1 MSINYKTLGI
11 QSLAI
16 LILGIILYFVALP
29 AVTLI
34 LPFIIA
40 GIVAQLME
48 PLVGFMERKFKMS
61 RKLASLL
68 SLFSVLIVFGSII
81 SFIIYKV
88 IIELVKLSN
97 ALPNYF
103 KDFNLNNEVQ
113 YWTNLS
119 KKFYLSIPPEAA
131 TLFEARL
138 NETIKSISTYASH
151 LVTSAL
157 TFVLDLVKFFPTSFI
172 FLIIA
177 LISTYFISSD
187 RIKIKNFI
195 LRQFPENWA
204 PKISGLK
211 NDLLSALIGF
221 LKAQLML
228 ISISMVIAF
237 LGFTILGVEYTLTM
251 AIIVGFAEIIPVVG
265 TGSIFI
271 PWIIYWAVNGNL
283 YLAVGLAITFII
295 GVTIRQLIEPKI
307 LGTQIGIYPLV
318 ALISIY
324 IGLEL
329 FGVLGMILGPITVI
343 LLKSLN
349 KSGLIRLW
357 KE

>member
-1 MSINYKTLGI
+1 MPVNYKTIGI
-11 QSLAI
+11 RTLI
-16 LILGIILYFVALP
+16 VIILGVILYYIALP
-29 AVTLI
+29 AVALL

-48 PLVGFMERKFKMS
+48 PLVEFMEKKFKMK

-81 SFIIYKV
+81 SLVIYKI
-88 IIELVKLSN
+88 IIELVKLSY
-97 ALPNYF
+97 ALPDYF
-103 KDFNLNNEVQ
+103 KGFDLNNEVR
-113 YWTNLS
+113 YLTNLS

-131 TLFEARL
+131 SLLEARL
-138 NETIKSISTYASH
+138 NETIKAVSTYASH
-151 LVTSAL
+151 LVTSSL
-157 TFVLDLVKFFPTSFI
+157 TFVLDLVKFFPTTFI
-172 FLIIA
+172 FLIITI
-177 LISTYFISSD
+177 LSIYFISSD
-187 RIKIKNFI
+187 REKIRNFI
-195 LRQFPENWA
+195 LRQFPDHWA

-211 NDLLSALIGF
+211 NDLFSALIGF

-228 ISISMVIAF
+228 ISVSMVVAF
-237 LGFTILGVEYTLTM
+237 FGLTTIGVEYALTM
-251 AIIVGFAEIIPVVG
+251 AIIIGLAEIVPVVG

-271 PWIIYWAVNGNL
+271 PWIIYWAINGNIF
-283 YLAVGLAITFII
+283 LAVGLAVTFIA

-307 LGTQIGIYPLV
+307 LGTQIGIYPLI

-349 KSGLIRLW
+349 KSGLVHLW